1 MLPSSAITPKTSCSF
16 LSKKKKKKSLKAAEE
31 AELPDCV
38 DCFRNLIPKLVLV
51 VVVVV
56 VGSYCADINNY
67 TSKRHRCSDQ
77 NDKTRLEPAAL
88 SLSRFV
94 LTSARPLRAH

>member
-1 MLPSSAITPKTSCSF
+1 MLPSSAITPKTSCLF
-16 LSKKKKKKSLKAAEE
+16 LSKKKKSLKAAEE

-56 VGSYCADINNY
+56 GSYCADINNY
-67 TSKRHRCSDQ
+67 TSKRHQCSNQ

-88 SLSRFV
+88 SLPVS
-94 LTSARPLRAH
+94 S